1 MITREIAPQL
11 ESLFRQY
18 PIVTVTGPRQSGK
31 TTLCRSVFPD
41 LDYVNLEALDNREFA
56 QSDPRGF
63 LAQFTWGAVI
73 DEIQHVPE
81 LLSYI
86 QVLTDE
92 RSVNGQFVLTGSE
105 QFPLSKAVSQSL
117 AGRTALLRLLPFS
130 TSERERAG
138 ASENV
143 DDVLFSGFYPRIVDQ
158 GLNPRQ
164 ALESYFNT
172 YVERDVQ
179 RLGGIRDL
187 SSFRRFV
194 RLCAGRI
201 GQLVNISNLGR
212 DAGLSRQTVN
222 QWLSVLE
229 ASYVLFQLQPFH
241 ANLRKRLVKSPKMYF
256 YDVGLVSYLIGIEH
270 SQQVATHPLRGNL
283 FENAVVAEAMK
294 YRYNRGLTPD
304 LSFFRDSN
312 GLECDILYGTGDG
325 LTAIEAKAGYTVSSD
340 HLKALRKVSDLLPR
354 VSSKVLV
361 YGGSDRQ
368 SRSDCEIVPLRD
380 FSSVLER
387 LDFIQ
392 EAKSFVWT
400 DTGIDEKL
408 SDIEKLDAAYRSQ
421 ILPILRELPRGL
433 AQPNGP
439 FIVFEERSNILFINP
454 TTYSEEGI
462 TASASHLLD
471 PKNWQDTKKR
481 HVISRGFDLNDAD
494 RRLNLEYRVDF
505 KGREGA
511 RVDVSVNWRF
521 GAEELVRTV
530 RVRKE
535 PIPGLEAS
543 VPYAALTSAKTG
555 ADEMIAKVG
564 RQILLTL

>member
-11 ESLFRQY
+11 EKLFTQY

-41 LDYVNLEALDNREFA
+41 LDYANLEALDNRDFA

-63 LAQFTWGAVI
+63 LAQFTLGAII

-86 QVLTDE
+86 QVLTDD
-92 RSVNGQFVLTGSE
+92 RGVNGQFVLTGSE

-130 TSERERAG
+130 MSERARAG

-143 DDVLFSGFYPRIVDQ
+143 DDILFSGFYPRIIDQ
-158 GLNPRQ
+158 GLGPRQ

-187 SSFRRFV
+187 SYFRHFV

-201 GQLVNISNLGR
+201 GQLVNVSNLGR
-212 DAGLSRQTVN
+212 DAGLSRKTVN

-229 ASYVLFQLQPFH
+229 ASYVLFRLQPYH
-241 ANLRKRLVKSPKMYF
+241 ANIRKRLVKAPKMYF
-256 YDVGLVSYLIGIEH
+256 YDVGLASYLIGIEH
-270 SQQVATHPLRGNL
+270 SQQIATHPLRGNL
-283 FENAVVAEAMK
+283 FENAVVAEAIK
-294 YRYNRGLTPD
+294 YRDNRGLTPD
-304 LSFFRDSN
+304 LSFFRESN

-340 HLKALRKVSDLLPR
+340 HLKSLRKVSDLLPR

-361 YGGSDRQ
+361 YGGSARQ

-380 FSSVLER
+380 FSGVLER
-387 LDFIQ
+387 LDFVQ
-392 EAKSFVWT
+392 EAKSFGRNYSGIEEKPS
-400 DTGIDEKL
+400 DT
-408 SDIEKLDAAYRSQ
+408 EKLDTAYRSQ
-421 ILPILRELPRGL
+421 ILPILRELPKGL
-433 AQPNGP
+433 AQPDGP
-439 FIVFEERSNILFINP
+439 FIVVEERSNILFTDP

-462 TASASHLLD
+462 TAPASHLLD
-471 PKNWQDTKKR
+471 PKNWQDTKER
-481 HVISRGFDLNDAD
+481 HISSRGFALNDAD

-505 KGREGA
+505 RGREGA
-511 RVDVSVNWRF
+511 HIAVSVNWRF
-521 GAEELVRTV
+521 EAEELVRTV
-530 RVRKE
+530 SVREK
-535 PIPGLEAS
+535 PISELETS

-555 ADEMIAKVG
+555 TDEMIAKIG
-564 RQILLTL
+564 KRILLDL

>member
-1 MITREIAPQL
+1 MISREITPHL
-11 ESLFRQY
+11 EKLFTQY

-130 TSERERAG
+130 TSERARAG

-143 DDVLFSGFYPRIVDQ
+143 DDILFSGFYPRIIDQ
-158 GLNPRQ
+158 GLDPHQ

-201 GQLVNISNLGR
+201 GQVVNISNLGR
-212 DAGLSRQTVN
+212 DAGLSRQTIN

-229 ASYVLFQLQPFH
+229 ASYVLFQLQPYH
-241 ANLRKRLVKSPKMYF
+241 ANIRKRLVKTPKMYF
-256 YDVGLVSYLIGIEH
+256 YDVGLASYLIGIEH

-283 FENAVVAEAMK
+283 FENAVVAEAIK
-294 YRYNRGLTPD
+294 YRYNRGLTPN

-312 GLECDILYGTGDG
+312 GLECDILYDTGEG
-325 LTAIEAKAGYTVSSD
+325 MTAIEAKAGYTISSD
-340 HLKALRKVSDLLPR
+340 HLKSLRRVSDLLPQ

-380 FSSVLER
+380 FSGVLER
-387 LDFIQ
+387 LDFVQ
-392 EAKSFVWT
+392 EAKSFVRT
-400 DTGIDEKL
+400 DTGIEEKP

-421 ILPILRELPRGL
+421 ILPILRELPKGL
-433 AQPNGP
+433 AQPSGP
-439 FIVFEERSNILFINP
+439 FTIVEERSNILFINP
-454 TTYSEEGI
+454 TAYSEEGI

-471 PKNWQDTKKR
+471 PKNWQDTKER
-481 HVISRGFDLNDAD
+481 HITSRGFTLDDTD
-494 RRLNLEYRVDF
+494 RLLNLEYRVDF
-505 KGREGA
+505 KGREYA
-511 RVDVSVNWRF
+511 RVGVSVNWRF

-530 RVRKE
+530 SVREKS
-535 PIPGLEAS
+535 IPELEMS

-555 ADEMIAKVG
+555 ADEMIAKIG
-564 RQILLTL
+564 TQILLTS

>member
-1 MITREIAPQL
+1 MIRREITPQL
-11 ESLFRQY
+11 ENLFTQY

-41 LDYVNLEALDNREFA
+41 LDYVNLEALDTREFA

-73 DEIQHVPE
+73 DEVQHVPE

-92 RSVNGQFVLTGSE
+92 RGINSQFVLTGSE
-105 QFPLSKAVSQSL
+105 QFPLSEAVAQSL

-130 TSERERAG
+130 ISERARAG

-143 DDVLFSGFYPRIVDQ
+143 DDILFSGFYPRIIDQ
-158 GLNPRQ
+158 GLDPRQ

-187 SSFRRFV
+187 SSFRQFV
-194 RLCAGRI
+194 RLCAGRV

-229 ASYVLFQLQPFH
+229 ASYVLFRLQPH
-241 ANLRKRLVKSPKMYF
+241 YANIRKRLVKSPKMYF

-270 SQQVATHPLRGNL
+270 SRQIATHPLRGNL
-283 FENAVVAEAMK
+283 FENAVVSEAIK
-294 YRYNRGLTPD
+294 YRYNRGLLPN

-312 GLECDILYGTGDG
+312 GLECDILYETGDG

-340 HLKALRKVSDLLPR
+340 HLKSLRKISDVVPD

-361 YGGSDRQ
+361 YGGPDRQ

-380 FSSVLER
+380 FSGVLER
-387 LDFIQ
+387 IDFVQ
-392 EAKSFVWT
+392 EAKSFRRNNSS
-400 DTGIDEKL
+400 IEEQP
-408 SDIEKLDAAYRSQ
+408 SDIEVLDGAYRSQ
-421 ILPILRELPRGL
+421 ILPILRELTRGL
-433 AQPNGP
+433 TPPNGP
-439 FIVFEERSNILFINP
+439 FIVDDEYSTILFINP
-454 TTYSEEGI
+454 TTHSEEFSE
-462 TASASHLLD
+462 SAFHLLD
-471 PKNWQDTKKR
+471 PRYWQDTKER
-481 HVISRGFDLNDAD
+481 YIVLQGFALDNAD
-494 RRLNLEYRVDF
+494 RRLNLRYQVYF
-505 KGREGA
+505 KDLGSAQVG
-511 RVDVSVNWRF
+511 VSINWRF

-530 RVRKE
+530 SVCGE
-535 PIPGLEAS
+535 SIPELEMP
-543 VPYAALTSAKTG
+543 VPYPDVTSAKTG

-564 RQILLTL
+564 NRILSAL